1 VTTVT
6 RDCAP
11 NVLRAR
17 PCGTQFRRKRISHG
31 GFHRRRSWL
40 CGNSRSC
47 APVKVA
53 FLYNQIA
60 QSIILTTFYDESLM

>member
-1 VTTVT
+1 VTKVT

-11 NVLRAR
+11 NVLRAQ

-31 GFHRRRSWL
+31 GFYRRRSWL

-53 FLYNQIA
+53 SLCNLFA
-60 QSIILTTFYDESLM
+60 KSIILKITYHESLM